1 MIVYLAV
8 LMFAAVWSRD
18 ESKNIK
24 GFYLAGK
31 KIPYWVAAFSTNAT
45 GESGWLLLGLTG
57 MGYMVGA
64 HALWIALGE
73 ALGVGLSWM
82 LIARRLK
89 KATDEYDCV
98 TIPDY
103 LASRFNDKQHIL
115 RMISVV
121 IILSMVGVYT
131 TAQMVAAGK
140 AFSGFLE
147 MDYGHGV
154 MLGALITLAY
164 TTVGGFKAVAY
175 TDVLQG
181 LLMLFALIV
190 IPVIGIGTVG
200 GVSEMITVLG
210 NTNASLLDPFA
221 GLGWSVAGVIAVAS
235 FLAIGLPFLGVPQL
249 MVRFMSLRDSKQV
262 FKAGTISVLCILV
275 FDIGAV
281 LIGMSGRVLFP
292 DLADAETIL
301 PVMSVELF
309 PPLLTG
315 VFIVVVLAAIMS
327 TVDSLLLLAS
337 SAVVRDLLQK
347 VINPDISTE
356 RLTRYGKAVTVII
369 GLGAMLFALTE
380 SKIIFTFV
388 LFAWSGLGA
397 AFAPVLICALLW
409 RKTTLAGAVA
419 GMLGGFFTTIIWINY
434 FKESSYNLYEMIPA
448 FLIGLFLVISVSFTT
463 FNNER

>member
-1 MIVYLAV
+1 M
-8 LMFAAVWSRD
+8 
-18 ESKNIK
+18 
-24 GFYLAGK
+24 
-31 KIPYWVAAFSTNAT
+31 
-45 GESGWLLLGLTG
+45 
-57 MGYMVGA
+57 

-147 MDYGHGV
+147 MDYEHGV

-309 PPLLTG
+309 PSLLTG

-337 SAVVRDLLQK
+337 SAVVRDLLQN
-347 VINPDISTE
+347 VINPDIGTE

-380 SKIIFTFV
+380 SKIIFYFR
-388 LFAWSGLGA
+388 F
-397 AFAPVLICALLW
+397 ICMVRTRGSLCTCVDM
-409 RKTTLAGAVA
+409 RVTLAKNNPRGAVA

-463 FNNER
+463 FNNERSG